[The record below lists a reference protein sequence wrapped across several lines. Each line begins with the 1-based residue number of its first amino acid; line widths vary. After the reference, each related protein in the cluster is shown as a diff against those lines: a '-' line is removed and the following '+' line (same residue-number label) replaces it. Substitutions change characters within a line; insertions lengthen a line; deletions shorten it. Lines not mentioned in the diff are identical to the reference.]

1 MKLGRAC
8 QSGGPVRPSR
18 RHAAR
23 GESLVLAVVMVML
36 LALCVA
42 PTSTGPDDTVRALGR
57 PVSQPMEGAGQEGG
71 ATYATLSVTVSG
83 LPPNVS
89 APLAVASIGPNG
101 YWEESG
107 PVSDGSNW
115 ITTLGNGSFTLSMM
129 ASPAPGGYI
138 PYPASADIIVTNDR
152 SVGIDVRFI
161 HAWPCYQTFTE
172 VGLPFGSEW
181 WVDEAF
187 GLSYFSNGTVI
198 DAVGCPAIEA
208 GATIGTNTDYHVIAF
223 PTGRFYSGGAPIP
236 VAFGPPAATLSLPA
250 GTVMIIGL
258 AVGVGSGIVA
268 MLVHRPYRGS
278 SERADARPPA
288 WKAGEASPDS
298 SSTETAEDGSSTSPP
313 PH

>member
-1 MKLGRAC
+1 
-8 QSGGPVRPSR
+8 
-18 RHAAR
+18 
-23 GESLVLAVVMVML
+23 VVFVTLIL

-42 PTSTGPDDTVRALGR
+42 PISTGHDNAVRALSR
-57 PVSQPMEGAGQEGG
+57 PVSLPMEDADQEDG
-71 ATYATLSVTVSG
+71 ATYATLSITVSG

-89 APLAVASIGPNG
+89 APLAVASIGPSG

-107 PVSDGSNW
+107 PVSDGSDW
-115 ITTLGNGSFTLSMM
+115 VTTLGNGSFTLSMM

-138 PYPASADIIVTNDR
+138 PYPASADIIVNNNR
-152 SVGIDVRFI
+152 SVAIDVRFI

-198 DAVGCPAIEA
+198 DAVGCPATEA

-236 VAFGPPAATLSLPA
+236 VAFGPPAATLSLPV
-250 GTVMIIGL
+250 GTVMIVGL

-268 MLVHRPYRGS
+268 MLVHRPYRKS
-278 SERADARPPA
+278 SEKAEAGPA
-288 WKAGEASPDS
+288 APNAGEASPDS
-298 SSTETAEDGSSTSPP
+298 SSTVPAGDGSSMSPP
-313 PH
+313 PR